1 MGNMITHDM
10 NNKKNRVC
18 KAASSR
24 KLYGRAIVLS
34 AVVFLLCVLS
44 LLWILFPHRQA
55 TGTKLAYIYQNGEP
69 VQTINL
75 SAITAPYSL
84 TLDSKDGG
92 FNTLE
97 IRPGSIGITDA
108 DCPDRL
114 CVKMG
119 FADTSLLPIICLPH
133 GLVIEIKEAES
144 TSDAISY

>member
-1 MGNMITHDM
+1 MITHDM
-10 NNKKNRVC
+10 NDKKNRVC

-24 KLYGRAIVLS
+24 KLYGRAILLS
-34 AVVFLLCVLS
+34 AVIFLLCMLS

-55 TGTKLAYIYQNGEP
+55 TGTKLAYIYQNGEL

-75 SAITAPYSL
+75 SAVTTPYSL

-92 FNTLE
+92 FNTLA
-97 IRPGSIGITDA
+97 IHPGSIGITDA
-108 DCPDRL
+108 DCPDKL

-133 GLVIEIKEAES
+133 GLVIEIKEAEIES
-144 TSDAISY
+144 TTDAISY